1 MKLPKIFIV
10 SDFYKIVNY
19 ASVGWSFRQRQRNLK
34 LPELAVWLPDLL
46 AHLLP
51 LVSSEPGLRELHNLN
66 SGDYP
71 GQVAALLSLNI
82 LQGDKF

>member
-1 MKLPKIFIV
+1 M
-10 SDFYKIVNY
+10 NY
-19 ASVGWSFRQRQRNLK
+19 ALVGWSFRQRQRNLK

-51 LVSSEPGLRELHNLN
+51 LVSGEPGLGELHNLN